1 MSKYN
6 HTVEALVQLEK
17 KLEAA
22 LTEVKE
28 ALAERPGE
36 ETSCSTREEW
46 NKSFSEDKE
55 GFVAP

>member
-1 MSKYN
+1 MSKYS
-6 HTVEALVQLEK
+6 HTVQALVQLEK
-17 KLEAA
+17 KLEAV

-55 GFVAP
+55 SFVAP

>member
-1 MSKYN
+1 MSKYS
-6 HTVEALVQLEK
+6 HTVQTLVQLEK
-17 KLEAA
+17 KLEAV

-36 ETSCSTREEW
+36 ETNCSTGKGWERT
-46 NKSFSEDKE
+46 FSEDKE

>member
-6 HTVEALVQLEK
+6 HTVQALVQLEK
-17 KLEAA
+17 KLEAV

-55 GFVAP
+55 SFVAP